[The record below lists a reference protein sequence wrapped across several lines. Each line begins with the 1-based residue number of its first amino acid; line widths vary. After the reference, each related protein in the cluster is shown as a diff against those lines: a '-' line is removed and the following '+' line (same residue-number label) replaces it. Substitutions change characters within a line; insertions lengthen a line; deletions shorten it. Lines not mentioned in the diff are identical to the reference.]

1 MECQLLGTSDCF
13 LSLCHGALCVLP
25 SSGDENGLWLGVP
38 VALMHPSHTACCGNV
53 MFRWRKGGQEAGG
66 GGEGKGCGAE
76 QGELQ
81 GRGADACLQQM
92 EIPPWEVLCSCASDQ
107 CHGSVGGVQHSA
119 CVLWAAVGI
128 CDFGLIPSCSQWEGS
143 NGHGG
148 SPALVYAD
156 LCLHKKHHLAA
167 F

>member
-1 MECQLLGTSDCF
+1 M
-13 LSLCHGALCVLP
+13 
-25 SSGDENGLWLGVP
+25 
-38 VALMHPSHTACCGNV
+38 
-53 MFRWRKGGQEAGG
+53 
-66 GGEGKGCGAE
+66 GEGKGCGAE

-143 NGHGG
+143 YGHGG